1 MTCLVNHTQKLTTIP
16 CTSNTSLPPANFCP
30 PPGIF
35 ILCGTT
41 AYTCVPENLEQAPC
55 LYVFLTPNLSVRTE
69 GKLESSLTPAFPH
82 SRQERAALVPLL
94 VGTGVLTAVGTGVGE
109 ISSSVHFYH
118 KLSTEFSED
127 IALIG
132 DSIESLQR
140 QIDSLAAV
148 ALQNRRALDLLTAE
162 KGGTCIF
169 LGEEC
174 CYFVNES
181 GIIKDHIKTLRDR
194 ISQRWREE
202 AGGMAFFSSLA
213 PWLLPLLGPLTSLL
227 LILLFGPCL
236 MKCLTSFL
244 QNRIQALT
252 NAKVGELYLALN
264 LEALSTGPYAETPM
278 SASKQPQPTHT
289 CRNAV

>member
-1 MTCLVNHTQKLTTIP
+1 MLDMFIP
-16 CTSNTSLPPANFCP
+16 
-30 PPGIF
+30 
-35 ILCGTT
+35 
-41 AYTCVPENLEQAPC
+41 AY
-55 LYVFLTPNLSVRTE
+55 
-69 GKLESSLTPAFPH
+69 PH
-82 SRQERAALVPLL
+82 SRHRRAALVPLL
-94 VGTGVLTAVGTGVGE
+94 VGTGVLTAVGPGVGG

-118 KLSTEFSED
+118 KLSAEFSED
-127 IALIG
+127 ISLIS

-181 GIIKDHIKTLRDR
+181 GIIKDHIKTPRDR
-194 ISQRWREE
+194 INQRQKEV
-202 AGGMAFFSSLA
+202 AGGITFFSSLA

-227 LILLFGPCL
+227 LILLFGPCFI
-236 MKCLTSFL
+236 KCLTSFL

-264 LEALSTGPYAETPM
+264 SEILSGEPYTEVPM
-278 SASKQPQPTHT
+278 PTSK
-289 CRNAV
+289 